1 MAFTLNTFKKE
12 INKTILKHGRDYFRA
27 NQIIDL
33 EEVEQG
39 RWVAKVQGS
48 DEYGV
53 TIILEDQQQL
63 ICRCTCLYD
72 GGLICKHIAAVLYAI
87 EDSFPEY
94 FDKKPRKTR
103 QPAKKRQSR
112 HDSVMDVVNVLPKD
126 TLIELLGEIAEGD
139 RQITNMILARFGTES
154 PDKKVYSRMIK
165 DILRSVQDRGFIDYH
180 GSNRAG
186 DDIHKLIEQADSD
199 VKQGQLAKATV
210 IYQAVVETVVPAIS
224 HADDSNGLLGDCIES
239 GLHGLQ
245 AVSKALPKL
254 EQGRLFDY
262 CISEAFE
269 SRYKGWDWG
278 WALAQIAAD
287 MVIHSEERQRVFD
300 LLDKMAD
307 RSQASNQESAWS
319 SNFDKQRAEVIKFSV
334 IERLGDPDQIHAFL
348 IEHIQMNHF
357 REKLVNLYIEQGKLE
372 NAKTLCQ
379 EWLDDP
385 ESRQHGYQISFHE
398 LLLQIAQIEEDQLTI
413 QNLSQQLLIDTGK
426 LQYYTIYKTTVADTE
441 WGGAFRELM
450 TIAEQKSP
458 HHNLVPQLLVEEE
471 LWQEL
476 LTLMQSG
483 NRYAIEPYR
492 KYLEP
497 RFPEAVGN
505 IYERHLKTLLVE
517 KVNRKGYQES
527 CRYLRRIYKLGQVE
541 FAQKIV
547 QELRGQYPNRRAL
560 MDELN
565 KLKFV

>member
-1 MAFTLNTFKKE
+1 MTFTLNTFKKE
-12 INKTILKHGRDYFRA
+12 INKTILKRGRAYFRDDH
-27 NQIIDL
+27 ITEL

-39 RWVAKVQGS
+39 SWSAKIQGT
-48 DEYGV
+48 DEYDV
-53 TIILEDQQQL
+53 HIMQDDLQVL
-63 ICRCTCLYD
+63 SCRCNCLYD

-94 FDKKPRKTR
+94 FDKKPRKSR
-103 QPAKKRQSR
+103 QPTKKRKTR
-112 HDSVMDVVNVLPKD
+112 HDSVMDVLNDQSKD
-126 TLIELLGEIAEGD
+126 KLVELLGEIAGGD
-139 RQITNMILARFGTES
+139 RQIANIILARFSDES

-224 HADDSNGLLGDCIES
+224 HADDSNGLLGDCIEA
-239 GLHGLQ
+239 GLHGLRT
-245 AVSKALPKL
+245 VSENLSKP

-262 CISEAFE
+262 CVSEAFE
-269 SRYKGWDWG
+269 SRYKDWDWG

-287 MVIHSEERQRVFD
+287 RVTGSEERQRVFD
-300 LLDKMAD
+300 LLDKMAA
-307 RSQASNQESAWS
+307 RSKRSNEQSVWS
-319 SNFDKQRAEVIKFSV
+319 SNFDAERAEVIKLSV
-334 IERLGDPDQIHAFL
+334 VERLDDPDQIHGFL
-348 IEHIQMNHF
+348 VDRIQMDHF
-357 REKLVNLYIEQGKLE
+357 REKLIILYIEQAELDK
-372 NAKTLCQ
+372 AKTLCH
-379 EWLDDP
+379 EWLA
-385 ESRQHGYQISFHE
+385 EQTSGHRGYRTTFHE
-398 LLLQIAQIEEDQLTI
+398 YLLRIAQIEEDQLTI

-426 LQYYTIYKTTVADTE
+426 LQYYTIYKTTVTDTE
-441 WGGAFRELM
+441 WGMALRELI
-450 TIAEQKSP
+450 TVAEQGSH
-458 HHNLVPQLLVEEE
+458 HHNLVPQLLVKEEM
-471 LWQEL
+471 WDEL
-476 LTLMQSG
+476 LKLMQSG
-483 NRYAIEPYR
+483 NRYKIEPYR
-492 KYLEP
+492 QYLEP

-517 KVNRKGYQES
+517 KVNRKGYQEA

-541 FAQKIV
+541 FVQKIV